1 MSNQKTFRD
10 REILSAAHER
20 GPIST
25 MFSFLRLSGPGWL
38 QSAIT
43 LGSGS
48 LIGALYL
55 GMLGG
60 TSMLWL
66 QLVAI
71 LIGVVMLSAISYVT
85 LSTKKRPYRAINE
98 HVNPVLG
105 VAWLTATILAN
116 MIWIMPQFSLCYD
129 ALDKNLMVPG
139 AFDVFEGTSND
150 DETSPTD
157 ENEADSESVGK
168 TSEEAT
174 EDAAEDAD
182 DSDEPPS
189 NVTSNSTAGDSI
201 TTSPVSL
208 NLNTLNKRPRRSS
221 LQEDDEEDLDDG
233 DPGEVDEPD
242 SDPEEPDS
250 DSEQDEEE
258 VATSTSPTRKIDFG
272 KPGTK
277 LSISALLGAMA
288 LVIVV
293 MSFNPGWLAKTFD
306 LVLKLIV
313 GFIVICFV
321 AVVYWLA
328 TDGSIDWAE
337 VLTGFIPNFGNW
349 NNPAPRIQE
358 ILIGLGGDQR
368 TFWEQAIIEKQR
380 ESMIGVTATAV
391 GLNMTF
397 LLPYSMLA
405 RGWDKPFRGLA
416 RFDLITGMG
425 IPYIIVT
432 TCIVIA
438 SAHAFHGK
446 ADEKFLSDDPI
457 EMQQSVLFK
466 STVPVIEKRFKSLK
480 TPEEQTELN
489 ADIEDVKKR
498 KAAALEANEGK
509 LTSEQAKTFANELQA
524 AEAAKRLALA
534 KFAIS
539 LDDSSK
545 EEKYQRCE
553 RRLIPTLVKPNAAQL
568 ASTLTPLLG
577 EGKEKQANLIF
588 GIGAFAMGFSTI
600 IILSLINS
608 YAFAEMFGKHDNNV
622 IRIIGALLAIIIG
635 IFWYELWAGES
646 RTYLVILA
654 STFGAILLPIAY
666 LAFFLLMNSTSLLG
680 NEKPT
685 GGRMAVWNVLM
696 GIGVAG
702 ATIQAIGAIQT
713 KIGGTNGSY
722 VLGGVAVFILLALVG
737 FSARRDFN
745 PDSEEEL
752 AN

>member
-1 MSNQKTFRD
+1 MNQKTFRD
-10 REILSAAHER
+10 REILDYAHSR
-20 GPIST
+20 GRVAT
-25 MFSFLRLSGPGWL
+25 FFSFLRLSGPGWL

-85 LSTKKRPYRAINE
+85 LSTDKRPYQAINE

-129 ALDKNLMVPG
+129 ALDKSLMAPG
-139 AFDVFEGTSND
+139 AFDIFESSSDDGKAADTKTGEDTTDESEGTG
-150 DETSPTD
+150 EEEESPP
-157 ENEADSESVGK
+157 N
-168 TSEEAT
+168 
-174 EDAAEDAD
+174 
-182 DSDEPPS
+182 
-189 NVTSNSTAGDSI
+189 NITSNSTTSGSI
-201 TTSPVSL
+201 KTLPVSL
-208 NLNTLNKRPRRSS
+208 SLNIPKNRSS
-221 LQEDDEEDLDDG
+221 SVAIQDEDEEDP
-233 DPGEVDEPD
+233 DPDEPTLD
-242 SDPEEPDS
+242 ADEQESEE
-250 DSEQDEEE
+250 SE
-258 VATSTSPTRKIDFG
+258 STEDANQESESVPKTRKIDFN
-272 KPGTK
+272 KTQTK
-277 LSISALLGAMA
+277 LTISAILGALA

-293 MSFNPGWLAKTFD
+293 MSFNPGWLSKTFD

-313 GFIVICFV
+313 GFIVLCFV

-328 TDGSIDWAE
+328 TDGSVDWNE
-337 VLTGFIPNFGNW
+337 VLMGFIPNFGNW
-349 NNPAPRIQE
+349 DNPAPRIQE
-358 ILIGLGGDQR
+358 ILSGLGGDQQSY
-368 TFWEQAIIEKQR
+368 WKDAIIAKQR

-405 RGWDKPFRGLA
+405 RGWDQPFRGLA
-416 RFDLITGMG
+416 RFDLITGMA
-425 IPYIIVT
+425 IPYVIVT

-446 ADEKFLSDDPI
+446 ADEKFLSDDPAV
-457 EMQQSVLFK
+457 MQQSVLFK
-466 STVPVIEKRFKSLK
+466 STTSEIEKRFNSMR
-480 TPEEQTELN
+480 TPEEQVALN
-489 ADIEDVKKR
+489 ADISDVNKR
-498 KAAALEANEGK
+498 KAAALKAGKGK
-509 LTSEQAKTFANELQA
+509 LSAEQLASFADEMKAAQA
-524 AEAAKRLALA
+524 AKNLALA
-534 KFAIS
+534 EFAIS
-539 LDDSSK
+539 LDDPSK
-545 EEKYQRCE
+545 EEKYRRAE
-553 RRLIPTLVKPNAAQL
+553 RQLIPTLVKPNAAQL

-608 YAFAEMFGKHDNNV
+608 YAFAEMFGKHDNDV
-622 IRIIGALLAIIIG
+622 IRIIGALLAIIVG

-680 NEKPT
+680 REKPT

-696 GIGVAG
+696 GIGVVG

-722 VLGGVAVFILLALVG
+722 VLGGVAVFVLLALVG
-737 FSARRDFN
+737 FSARRDFS
-745 PDSEEEL
+745 PTAEE
-752 AN
+752 